1 MIKRILPVALLGAVI
16 LGAASC
22 QNGSS
27 FKKANGIE
35 YMIIKD
41 APGKNAQ
48 EGDMLEMNIVWKVGK
63 NDGKSKDS
71 VIVDTRKMNNG
82 KAITMPLMSAKFV
95 GDMSAGLA
103 LLSAG
108 DSAVIRVSIDS
119 LKKNLKDQ
127 PMPPFAKEGE
137 YFIYEVSMVS
147 VKSKAEAEKEAQQK
161 AAQQVQ
167 IDEKLLQEYFA
178 KNNIKA
184 EKTPSGVYYTIS
196 APGTGENIAK
206 GKTASIMYTGKLLDG
221 KTFDSNIGKD
231 ALKINVGT
239 GGVIPGMDEGL
250 QIMKKGTKG
259 TLYIPSALAYGDHGQ
274 GPIPNNAILI
284 FEMEVKDVTDAKP
297 EMPQAQPQPQAM
309 K

>member
-22 QNGSS
+22 QSGSG

-35 YMIIKD
+35 YMIVKD
-41 APGKNAQ
+41 APGKVAQ
-48 EGDMLEMNIVWKVGK
+48 EGDILEMNIVWKVGK

-71 VIVDTRKMNNG
+71 VIIDTRKMNQG
-82 KAITMPLMSAKFV
+82 KPITMPLMAAKFV
-95 GDMSAGLA
+95 GDMSAGLS

-147 VKSKAEAEKEAQQK
+147 VKNKADAEKESQQK

-167 IDEKLLQEYFA
+167 TDDKLLQEYFA

-196 APGTGENIAK
+196 VPGSGDNITK
-206 GKTASIMYTGKLLDG
+206 GKTASIRYTGKTLDG
-221 KTFDSNIGKD
+221 KTFDSNEGGDKP
-231 ALKINVGT
+231 LLPINVGT
-239 GGVIPGMDEGL
+239 GGVIPGMDEGIL
-250 QIMKKGTKG
+250 MMKKGTKG
-259 TLYIPSALAYGDHGQ
+259 TLYIPSSLAYGEHGQ
-274 GPIPNNAILI
+274 GPIPANAILI
-284 FEMEVKDVTDAKP
+284 FDMEIKEVTDAKP
-297 EMPQAQPQPQAM
+297 EAPMGQPQATR
-309 K
+309 

>member
-22 QNGSS
+22 KNGSG
-27 FKKANGIE
+27 FKKANGVE
-35 YMIIKD
+35 YMIVKD
-41 APGKNAQ
+41 APGKAAQ
-48 EGDMLEMNIVWKVGK
+48 EGDILEMNIVWKVGK

-71 VIVDTRKMNNG
+71 VIIDTRKMNQG
-82 KAITMPLMSAKFV
+82 KPIVMPLMAAKFV

-137 YFIYEVSMVS
+137 YFIYEVSMIS
-147 VKSKAEAEKEAQQK
+147 VKNKAEAEKEAQQK

-167 IDEKLLQEYFA
+167 TDDKLLQEYFA

-184 EKTPSGVYYTIS
+184 EKTASGVYYTIS
-196 APGTGENIAK
+196 APGTGENISK

-221 KTFDSNIGKD
+221 KTFDSNIGKE
-231 ALKINVGT
+231 ALKINVGS

-250 QIMKKGTKG
+250 QVMKKGTKG
-259 TLYIPSALAYGDHGQ
+259 TLYIPSTLGYGEHAQ
-274 GPIPNNAILI
+274 GPIPANAILI
-284 FEMEVKDVTDAKP
+284 FEMEIKDVTEAKMD
-297 EMPQAQPQPQAM
+297 MPQAQAQPQA